1 MKLPDRFLK
10 PPVFALCLA
19 PFAWLVTRAVLNQLG
34 ANPIEKMLNA
44 LGWWA
49 LFMLV
54 ASLAMTP
61 LQLVMGW
68 NWPIRIRRM
77 VGLFAFFY
85 ASAHLLVYAGGDNA
99 FNWHDIWADVLK
111 RKFMAV
117 GFVAWLLLVPLAATS
132 TTKMMQRLKFQRW
145 KKLHRLAYVAA
156 ALGVVHF
163 IWRVKRDET
172 EPIRFGAILGVLLVL
187 RVIYALRGRMGPRIR
202 RPQAVPGE

>member
-1 MKLPDRFLK
+1 MKLSDRLLK

-19 PFAWLVTRAVLNQLG
+19 PLAWLVARAVLNQLG
-34 ANPIEKMLNA
+34 ANPIEKVLNA

-77 VGLFAFFY
+77 VGLFAAFY
-85 ASAHLLVYAGGDNA
+85 ASLHLLVYAGGDNA
-99 FNWHDIWADVLK
+99 FNWHDIWADVVK
-111 RKFMAV
+111 RKFMTI
-117 GFVAWLLLVPLAATS
+117 GFAAWLLLVPLTITS
-132 TTKMMQRLKFQRW
+132 TQKMMQRLKYARW

-172 EPIRFGAILGVLLVL
+172 EPLRFGAVLAVLLLL
-187 RVIYALRGRMGPRIR
+187 RAIYAMRGKTGPKIR
-202 RPQAVPGE
+202 RPQAVPD